1 MSKFEEAMQLRRVR
15 RAAGR
20 LVEAI
25 MRDEGGFSVE
35 TLHCMVALGKAAG
48 LPDDEEVIAVTNWR
62 LKGRDARLWG
72 GAVAKQLGVKGGA

>member
-1 MSKFEEAMQLRRVR
+1 
-15 RAAGR
+15 
-20 LVEAI
+20 
-25 MRDEGGFSVE
+25 
-35 TLHCMVALGKAAG
+35 MVALGKAAG